1 MQGLFLRPPLRRL
14 ILLPSLT
21 VVMLLAAAT
30 TVAYE
35 AEPPQGVDLSGDWV
49 LNVELSDDPAS
60 KDPRLRKRHWWQHDE
75 TEASRNTAAP
85 QPRQDGLYG
94 PTTLRIRQTGRHIE
108 MLSENETRRFDAG
121 SESTVSTSGGGLADS
136 RVGWDR
142 KSFVVDRRVPRGPRL
157 LETYRLL
164 TATDQLEVKL
174 RWSGRESPLAG
185 TKLRRIYDR
194 THIDATPGSVE
205 GPVPDFGGRPQA
217 RPDG

>member
-1 MQGLFLRPPLRRL
+1 MQGLLIRPHLRRR
-14 ILLPSLT
+14 ILLVSLAGAT
-21 VVMLLAAAT
+21 LLAAAM

-60 KDPRLRKRHWWQHDE
+60 KDPRLRKRRWWQHDE
-75 TEASRNTAAP
+75 AEAPRDTGIP

-94 PTTLRIRQTGRHIE
+94 PTTLRIRQRGGHIE

-121 SESTVSTSGGGLADS
+121 SQSTVSTSGGGLADS
-136 RVGWDR
+136 RVGWDG

-157 LETYRLL
+157 LETYRIL

-185 TKLRRIYDR
+185 TRLRRIYDR
-194 THIDATPGSVE
+194 TRLDTAPGAVD

-217 RPDG
+217 RPDS